1 MEKILVSA
9 CLLGTN
15 CKYNGK
21 NNKNERVLEFIKD
34 KEVIP
39 ICPEIMGGMMTPRAA
54 AERVGDKVLTE
65 DGIDVTKEFKKG
77 ANEVLYLAELFNVK
91 KALLKAKSP
100 SCGNNIIYDGTFTHT
115 KTEGSGITSELL
127 KANGITIITE
137 EDI

>member
-100 SCGNNIIYDGTFTHT
+100 SCGNNVIYDGTFTHT